1 MAPVPP
7 PTSTTVRIVVPPV
20 AELDVEVGD
29 AVPGRSHERVELRRD
44 LRVGGQVLPEGSPEH
59 LLVGRLAGADV
70 VEQGPPGMGHPA
82 ADAVEIE
89 EA

>member
-1 MAPVPP
+1 MWSHPL
-7 PTSTTVRIVVPPV
+7 

-29 AVPGRSHERVELRRD
+29 AMSGRSHEGVEFRRD
-44 LRVGGQVLPEGSPEH
+44 LRVGGQVLPEGPPEH

-70 VEQGPPGMGHPA
+70 VEQRPPGMGHPA
-82 ADAVEIE
+82 ADALEIE